1 MLASCDPG
9 AMLLCTQTGKKKEE
23 ENSMN
28 NKTYQYS
35 RQYEITMPIFQII
48 MIKYLAEASVIIDLE
63 GSRALTRKEI
73 YLAF

>member
-1 MLASCDPG
+1 MITLA
-9 AMLLCTQTGKKKEE
+9 QTGKKKEE